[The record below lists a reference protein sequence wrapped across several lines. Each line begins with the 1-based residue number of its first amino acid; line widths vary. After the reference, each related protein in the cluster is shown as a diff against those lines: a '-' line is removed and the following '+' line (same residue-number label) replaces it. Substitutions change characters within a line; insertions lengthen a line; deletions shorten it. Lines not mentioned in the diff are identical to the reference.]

1 MEEEIDIGFIGI
13 GNMGGAMA
21 SWIPKAGY
29 SLVVHDLDRDA
40 AEPLLR
46 QGASW
51 ADSPRELAS
60 QSDVVVSSTSSIG
73 PDRSWR
79 RWQTRS

>member
-1 MEEEIDIGFIGI
+1 MDIGFIGI

-40 AEPLLR
+40 AEPLLSPNPPMEGV
-46 QGASW
+46 GAMS
-51 ADSPRELAS
+51 
-60 QSDVVVSSTSSIG
+60 
-73 PDRSWR
+73 
-79 RWQTRS
+79 